1 MPKRAWLGHR
11 REIAVMANV
20 IVFCAGTVADIATPQ
35 NGNTVYATTCSQPW
49 QTLAA
54 PSNTLDAEE
63 FAGFFFGVLV
73 STLTFYFVGVL
84 PLGIFLRF
92 VRQSLRNLL

>member
-1 MPKRAWLGHR
+1 MP
-11 REIAVMANV
+11 NV
-20 IVFCAGTVADIATPQ
+20 IVFCGGTVDQTTVAQGAGTAYVA
-35 NGNTVYATTCSQPW
+35 TCSQAW
-49 QTLAA
+49 QAMPA

-84 PLGIFLRF
+84 PLGAFLRF
-92 VRQSLRNLL
+92 VRQGIRNLL